1 MDWLAAGA
9 IALLVGLVVGWFL
22 WGRRMA
28 AFAGDLREET
38 AQRATAQAQAQRIP
52 ELQQEL
58 ARKSEHIELLNEKLL
73 TAESQKEAVAA
84 TLESERRES
93 EEKVRVWEDARK
105 ALADAFSAL
114 SAAALKS
121 NNQAFLELATQKL
134 GTYQEGAKGD
144 LERRQQAIQELVQP
158 IKENLEKF
166 DAKVQEI
173 EKARVGAYQGLTSQI
188 GSLLEAQEQLRTQ
201 ATNLVQALRSPM
213 VRGRWGEIQ
222 LRRVVE
228 MAGMLNHCD
237 FYEQESADTESG
249 RLRPDLLVRLP
260 ANKTIVV
267 DAKAPMSSYL
277 DAVEI
282 QDEELRREKLVEFS
296 GLVRSHMVALGKK
309 AYWDQFEPTPEL
321 VVMFMP
327 GEHFYSAALQ
337 HDPSLI
343 EYGVEQKVLIATPTS
358 LITLLRAVAYGWRQE
373 AIADNAKQ
381 ISALAAELYKR
392 ISDMGGHWID
402 LGNSLAKSIDSY
414 NKAAGS
420 LESRVLVTARKFKEL
435 GPASSADDIEV
446 LEVIGSSPREL
457 RAPELEKQ
465 ETRKK

>member
-9 IALLVGLVVGWFL
+9 IALLIGLIAGWII
-22 WGRRMA
+22 WGRRIA
-28 AFAGDLREET
+28 AFASDLREET
-38 AQRATAQAQAQRIP
+38 AQRATAQAQAQRVP

-58 ARKSEHIELLNEKLL
+58 ARNDEHIELLNTKLIA
-73 TAESQKEAVAA
+73 AESQKEAVSA

-121 NNQAFLELATQKL
+121 NNQAFLELAKQTL
-134 GTYQEGAKGD
+134 GAYQEGAKGD
-144 LERRQQAIQELVQP
+144 LEKRQQAIQELVKP
-158 IKENLEKF
+158 IRENLEKF
-166 DAKVQEI
+166 DAKVQDI
-173 EKARVGAYQGLTSQI
+173 EKARVGAYEGLTAQI
-188 GSLLEAQEQLRTQ
+188 RSLLEAQEQLRTQ

-237 FYEQESADTESG
+237 FYEQESAETESG
-249 RLRPDLLVRLP
+249 RLRPDLLIRLP

-277 DAVEI
+277 DAVEL
-282 QDEELRREKLVEFS
+282 QDEDMRREKLVEFS
-296 GLVRSHMVALGKK
+296 GLVRSHMAALSKK
-309 AYWDQFEPTPEL
+309 AYWDQFDPSPEL

-392 ISDMGGHWID
+392 IADMGGHWID

-435 GPASSADDIEV
+435 GPASAADDIEV

-457 RAPELEKQ
+457 RAPELEKP
-465 ETRKK
+465 EVRKK